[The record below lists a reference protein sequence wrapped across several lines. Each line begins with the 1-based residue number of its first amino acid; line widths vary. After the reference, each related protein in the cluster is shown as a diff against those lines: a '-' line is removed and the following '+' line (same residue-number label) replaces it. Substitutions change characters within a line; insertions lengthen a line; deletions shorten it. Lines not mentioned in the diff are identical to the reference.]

1 VALNAPGPRTGCGTQ
16 PAAVA
21 ACLSLWKRDI
31 LAVGKQNFCGHK
43 GFGNFRFCY
52 ESNLNWTKRC
62 GGKKENYST
71 E

>member
-1 VALNAPGPRTGCGTQ
+1 MRLVPGRAVGLSLQ
-16 PAAVA
+16 QWLPA
-21 ACLSLWKRDI
+21 LSLWKRDI
-31 LAVGKQNFCGHK
+31 LGVGKQNFCGHK